1 MTLWGGRFGEP
12 PADAMWRFTV
22 STADRRLLADDV
34 AGSLAHVRMLGAAGL
49 VDQYELV
56 DLVDGLERIADEA
69 AAGTFA
75 WAATDEDVHTAVERR
90 LGELVGEVAGKLH
103 TGRSRNDQVALDIRL
118 YLRRAAGERIA
129 GLRALAAA
137 LVDQAEA
144 VDERV
149 VAAYTHLQQAQAV
162 PLGHHLLAHAWA
174 LRRDAERFADCR
186 RRLDVSPLGAGAGGG
201 SSLPLDPGAVA
212 HALGFAATFDNSLD
226 AVAARDVVAEYAF
239 CCAQAMAH
247 LSRLAEEL
255 VLWATEEFG
264 WASYADAY
272 TTGSSALP
280 QKKNP
285 DVAELARGKA
295 AAAIG
300 DVTALLAL
308 QKGLPLAYN
317 RDLQEDKEAVFGA
330 DDALAGA
337 LEALTGMVATA
348 ELDPPPPSPWVTAHD
363 LAELLVERGVP
374 FRDAHEVVGRLVA
387 DVAADGRTLADLGP
401 LEPVAIDDHFE
412 SGDVQ
417 FADPAVSIRRRRT
430 PGGGSFDSVRSQI
443 AALREWLA
451 S

>member
-1 MTLWGGRFGEP
+1 MTLWGGGHAEP
-12 PADAMWRFTV
+12 PADALWRFTV

-49 VDQYELV
+49 VDEYEVV
-56 DLVDGLERIADEA
+56 DLVDGLERIAAEA
-69 AAGTFA
+69 ESGDFA
-75 WAATDEDVHTAVERR
+75 WADTDEDVHTAVERR

-118 YLRRAAGERIA
+118 YLRRAAGERID
-129 GLRALAAA
+129 GLRGLAAA
-137 LVDQAEA
+137 LVGQAEA
-144 VDERV
+144 AEERV
-149 VAAYTHLQQAQAV
+149 VASYTHLQQAQAV

-174 LRRDAERFADCR
+174 LRRDTERFADCR

-201 SSLPLDPGAVA
+201 SSLPLDPAAVA
-212 HALGFAATFDNSLD
+212 KELGFAATFDNSLD

-255 VLWATEEFG
+255 VLWATAEFG
-264 WASYADAY
+264 WASFADAY

-295 AAAIG
+295 AAAAG
-300 DVTALLAL
+300 AVVALLGL

-348 ELDPPPPSPWVTAHD
+348 TLDPPPPSPWVTAYD

-374 FRDAHEVVGRLVA
+374 FREAHEVVGRLVA
-387 DVAADGRTLADLGP
+387 DVAADGRTLADLAP
-401 LEPVAIDDHFE
+401 LEPVAVHDSFE

-417 FADPAVSIRRRRT
+417 FADPPVSIRRRRT
-430 PGGGSFDSVRSQI
+430 PGGGSFDSVRDQI
-443 AALREWLA
+443 AALREWLGG
-451 S
+451 